1 MSDARV
7 AVAGAGLAGSLLAI
21 YMARRGLPVTIYE
34 RRPDMRKVEVPAGR
48 SINLALST
56 RGIAALEGVGLAD
69 EVLRMAIPMRGRMM
83 HSVDGVQTYQPYG
96 RDGEAINSV
105 SRRALNELLM
115 STAETEGVQIE
126 FNQQVRDVDVRDATL
141 TLESDGVKREVQ
153 TRFVVGADGAFS
165 AVRARMMRR
174 GRFNY
179 SQTYLEHGYKEL
191 TMPPAEDGGFRLDP
205 NALHIWPRHDFMMI
219 ALPNPDHTFTC
230 TLFLRHERAEFSF
243 ESLQDDESVR
253 GFFDEHFSDAVPH
266 LSNLCEEF
274 AENPIGALSYVKC
287 GPYNHG
293 ERTLLIG
300 DAAHAIVPFYGQGM
314 NAAFED
320 CRLFDQLVGRH
331 GPESVSDA
339 IHEFSDTRKDDADAI
354 CDLAVYNFYVM
365 RDYVADPAFLA
376 RKQLEHVLEDAF
388 PETYR
393 SLYGMV
399 SFSNIPYAEAKSIA
413 DKQTAWLDL
422 VGESGGTELLGLL
435 MFAWIRHIA
444 KA

>member
-1 MSDARV
+1 MSESRV
-7 AVAGAGLAGSLLAI
+7 AITGAGLAGSLLSI

-34 RRPDMRKVEVPAGR
+34 RRPDMRKVEIPAGR

-56 RGIAALEGVGLAD
+56 RGIAALERVGLA
-69 EVLRMAIPMRGRMM
+69 EKVLEMAIPMRGRMM
-83 HSVDGVQTYQPYG
+83 HSLDGEQTYQPYG

-105 SRRALNELLM
+105 SRRSLNELLM
-115 STAETEGVQIE
+115 STAEAEGVEIE
-126 FNQQVRDVDVRDATL
+126 FEQRVRDVDVRDATL
-141 TLESDGVKREVQ
+141 TLESGGVKREVA

-191 TMPPAEDGGFRLDP
+191 TMPPTEDGGFRLEP

-219 ALPNPDHTFTC
+219 ALPNPDRTFTC

-243 ESLQDDESVR
+243 ESLRDDDAVR
-253 GFFDEHFSDAVPH
+253 AFFAEQFSDAVPH
-266 LSNLCEEF
+266 LPALCEEF
-274 AENPIGALSYVKC
+274 AENPIGALCYVKC

-293 ERTLLIG
+293 DRTLLVG
-300 DAAHAIVPFYGQGM
+300 DAAHAVVPFYGQGM

-320 CRLFDQLVGRH
+320 CRIFDELVERH
-331 GPESVSDA
+331 GPENVSDA

-376 RKQLEHVLEDAF
+376 RKQLEHVLEEAF

-413 DKQTAWLDL
+413 DGQTKWLDE
-422 VGESGGTELLGLL
+422 VEERGGTELLGLL
-435 MFAWIRHIA
+435 ILAWVRSLA
-444 KA
+444 KG